1 MSDADTIIVRP
12 EVDIVHAQLEVF
24 DTTAELWLNGIP
36 VSRIEN
42 NPSRVPIENVA
53 VAQLLIP
60 GTNMLELLVE
70 PGSHPSIGRSEKRE
84 LPFKK
89 MSAFA
94 RLLRF
99 RAGASGMKEEGELL
113 GEVFFRWED
122 ASLDKQVFP
131 QSSAVQIE
139 MGAAY
144 GRWGWQ
150 DAPELVVD
158 DALIAEAR
166 AVLDEVESAIRSF
179 HADRFWALTELQIK
193 DVLRAY
199 PAVTEA
205 YLRSDLE
212 AMFNHYRDKPDPVM
226 KRNPDDHDFRLV
238 AGGRLLQCVDKDY
251 STSFKLRDP
260 EDGTGVPYRIMLARV
275 DGKLRIVR

>member
-1 MSDADTIIVRP
+1 MSDADS
-12 EVDIVHAQLEVF
+12 IVHAQLEVF
-24 DTTAELWLNGIP
+24 DTTAELWINGIP

-42 NPSRVPIENVA
+42 DPSRVPIENVA

-60 GTNMLELLVE
+60 GTNTLELLIE
-70 PGSHPSIGRSEKRE
+70 PGAHPSIGRSDKRE

-89 MSAFA
+89 MSAYA

-99 RAGASGMKEEGELL
+99 RDGASGLKDEGELL
-113 GEVFFRWED
+113 GEALFRWGD
-122 ASLDKQVFP
+122 ASLESQVFP
-131 QSSAVQIE
+131 QSTAVQVD

-144 GRWGWQ
+144 GRWAWQ
-150 DAPELVVD
+150 DAPPLVLD
-158 DALIAEAR
+158 DALVAEAR
-166 AVLDEVESAIRSF
+166 AVLDEVETAIRSF
-179 HADRFWALTELQIK
+179 NKERFWSLTELQIK

-205 YLRSDLE
+205 YLRADLE

-226 KRNPDDHDFRLV
+226 KRDPEDHDFRLV
-238 AGGRLLQCVDKDY
+238 AGDRMLQCIDKDW

-260 EDGTGVPYRIMLARV
+260 EDGSAVPYRIMLARI